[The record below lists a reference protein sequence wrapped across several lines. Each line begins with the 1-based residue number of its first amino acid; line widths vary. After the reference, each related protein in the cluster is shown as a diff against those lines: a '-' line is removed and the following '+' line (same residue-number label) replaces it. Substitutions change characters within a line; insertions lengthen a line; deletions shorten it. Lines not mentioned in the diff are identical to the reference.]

1 MKLLRRLGAAMAL
14 LSLQGILFAQTGESS
29 SSADSQLKVSKRTE
43 TQAKGLPLGRVS
55 CDTQGNFYLRQF
67 DPDGSTANQEMIQ
80 GPVQKVN
87 ADGTLGPSF
96 KITDVSPALSL
107 RAFVVGAQGEVY
119 VLAEGPPVNS
129 TPSTTKTTKSTTDKK
144 PNLAKK
150 GIKFPVY
157 YVVKFSSDGSVQ
169 STTEIHRQIR
179 EFVPYHLGVFGNGG
193 ILISG
198 TAGDYQRRPFT
209 AVFDA
214 TGNLIKKI
222 YEAEDEDS
230 RQKAEAGDPLYVD
243 DSANVGNN
251 AVTDGEAATGPD
263 GNVYLLRST
272 APALIYVVSP
282 DGEVVRRLH
291 VDMKNPGFLPANM
304 KASASGLAIVFRKK
318 HSRETLIKVVD
329 YDGNEKEVHS
339 FDRNLPAEFFGCYV
353 PPSFFFT
360 KTDVNKTLHLVQVEP
375 N

>member
-1 MKLLRRLGAAMAL
+1 VK
-14 LSLQGILFAQTGESS
+14 
-29 SSADSQLKVSKRTE
+29 
-43 TQAKGLPLGRVS
+43 
-55 CDTQGNFYLRQF
+55 
-67 DPDGSTANQEMIQ
+67 
-80 GPVQKVN
+80 
-87 ADGTLGPSF
+87 
-96 KITDVSPALSL
+96 
-107 RAFVVGAQGEVY
+107 
-119 VLAEGPPVNS
+119 S
-129 TPSTTKTTKSTTDKK
+129 TPSATKTTNSTTDKNA
-144 PNLAKK
+144 NLPKK

-169 STTEIHRQIR
+169 STTQIHRQIR
-179 EFVPYHLGVFGNGG
+179 EFVPYHLGIFGNGG

-214 TGNLIKKI
+214 TGHLIKKI
-222 YEAEDEDS
+222 YEP
-230 RQKAEAGDPLYVD
+230 GDLLYVD

-251 AVTDGEAATGPD
+251 AITDGEAATGPD

-272 APALIYVVSP
+272 SPALIYVVSP
-282 DGEVVRRLH
+282 AGEVLRRLH
-291 VDMKNPGFLPANM
+291 VDTKNPGFLPVNL
-304 KASASGLAIVFRKK
+304 KASASGLAIVYRKK

-329 YDGNEKEVHS
+329 YDGNEKEAHS

-360 KTDVNKTLHLVQVEP
+360 KTDVNKTLHLVQVDP